1 MCHVKIRIILN
12 VLAATNHDPFSPVES
27 PRHGK
32 SFRPMAAWQST
43 ESPNGSHLSRHPA
56 GRSAAGF

>member
-12 VLAATNHDPFSPVES
+12 VMATTNRDPFGPVES

-32 SFRPMAAWQST
+32 SFRPKATWQAT
-43 ESPNGSHLSRHPA
+43 ESPHGSHWSRRPA
-56 GRSAAGF
+56 GRRAAGF